1 LVFIAKF
8 LQQLILLEDFYMS
21 NKQLCASSRYIEDPL
36 ALFYDL
42 TEYKSNTILL
52 ESQEIHTK
60 AGTRS
65 FLGINSALRIS
76 CNGLEVTIKILNK
89 NGEAVAKKLC
99 ESLPEEVTIV
109 EHSASR
115 IILRY
120 PQIDKCQE
128 EDSRLKAI
136 SVLDTL
142 RSILK
147 LEPISGTAEDLMLA
161 GCFGYDLIATF
172 EDLPKVTEST
182 NTCPD
187 YCFYLLDT
195 IINIDHKS
203 KTSCI
208 MAVAFEDSLVPTLEE
223 QVKLLKKKLDA
234 YKEPKRP
241 EELSIADE
249 HITTNISDKQFCNI
263 VNTLKDNILR
273 GDIFQVVP
281 SRTFA
286 IPCPSTINAYHMLK
300 KSNPSPYMFYMH
312 DEDFIIFGAS
322 PESSVKYTAKNRQVE
337 MYPIAGTRG
346 RGRREDGTVDL
357 DLDSRIELDL
367 RQDKKE
373 NAEHLMLVDL
383 ARNDIARISE
393 PGTRYVKDLL
403 NVDRYSHV
411 MHLVS
416 RVIGTL
422 RSDLD
427 ALHAYQA
434 CLNMGTLTGAPKI
447 KASELIRLTEQQRR
461 GSYGGAIGFLCGNGD
476 MDTCIV
482 IRSAFVKDG
491 IAYIQAGC
499 GVVYD
504 SVPMDE
510 ANETRKKAAAVLN
523 AIAISHGSTLKEIQ

>member
-1 LVFIAKF
+1 MNSSVCFNSWWRTREQAGGLCHDFFTDKILRPALCGFLVFIAKF

-21 NKQLCASSRYIEDPL
+21 NKQLCASSGYIEDPL

-42 TEYKSNTILL
+42 AEYKSNTILL

-234 YKEPKRP
+234 Y
-241 EELSIADE
+241 
-249 HITTNISDKQFCNI
+249 
-263 VNTLKDNILR
+263 
-273 GDIFQVVP
+273 
-281 SRTFA
+281 
-286 IPCPSTINAYHMLK
+286 
-300 KSNPSPYMFYMH
+300 
-312 DEDFIIFGAS
+312 
-322 PESSVKYTAKNRQVE
+322 
-337 MYPIAGTRG
+337 
-346 RGRREDGTVDL
+346 
-357 DLDSRIELDL
+357 
-367 RQDKKE
+367 
-373 NAEHLMLVDL
+373 
-383 ARNDIARISE
+383 
-393 PGTRYVKDLL
+393 
-403 NVDRYSHV
+403 
-411 MHLVS
+411 
-416 RVIGTL
+416 
-422 RSDLD
+422 
-427 ALHAYQA
+427 
-434 CLNMGTLTGAPKI
+434 
-447 KASELIRLTEQQRR
+447 
-461 GSYGGAIGFLCGNGD
+461 
-476 MDTCIV
+476 
-482 IRSAFVKDG
+482 
-491 IAYIQAGC
+491 
-499 GVVYD
+499 
-504 SVPMDE
+504 
-510 ANETRKKAAAVLN
+510 
-523 AIAISHGSTLKEIQ
+523 